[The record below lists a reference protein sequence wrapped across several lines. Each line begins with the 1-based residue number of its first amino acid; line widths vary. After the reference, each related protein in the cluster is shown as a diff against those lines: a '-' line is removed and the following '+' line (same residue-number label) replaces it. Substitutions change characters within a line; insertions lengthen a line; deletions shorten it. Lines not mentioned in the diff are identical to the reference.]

1 MAKIVHLDSSSSTE
15 EILEIIERD
24 AGVILDNFLQNKFL
38 KQMEEELSPYID
50 NFKKGKSFLIFLQY
64 LYLIQVFLKSN
75 KGVFPIHNRTVNP

>member
-38 KQMEEELSPYID
+38 KQMEELQTEASEYEL
-50 NFKKGKSFLIFLQY
+50 
-64 LYLIQVFLKSN
+64 LKH
-75 KGVFPIHNRTVNP
+75 K

>member
-50 NFKKGKSFLIFLQY
+50 NFKKGKSEFTGYETVRVGGLLALSLIH
-64 LYLIQVFLKSN
+64 I
-75 KGVFPIHNRTVNP
+75 

>member
-38 KQMEEELSPYID
+38 KQMEDELSPYID
-50 NFKKGKSFLIFLQY
+50 NFKKG
-64 LYLIQVFLKSN
+64 
-75 KGVFPIHNRTVNP
+75 